1 MNPNLE
7 RIAKHLRTA
16 EEFLRSRHYSE
27 ALIEIDYVFQIDS
40 KNYQARTLQD
50 RIHLL
55 QKKEEEAPLH
65 RAIEPLTKE
74 GIYEHIRIADYHL
87 RGGRYEDALIE
98 TDRILKQDPSNYQAR
113 SLSERIRT
121 FQKKAEEATQQRT
134 QAHTQDMD
142 NKIQM
147 IAQHLKEA
155 DKLIALKQYQRALE
169 QVAQVTALDP
179 TNHFA
184 QAYSETIE
192 SLMNTDAQPVSKTV
206 TPPPK
211 QTAASPSP
219 PKEKTPP
226 VDAPEEAVGRL
237 LMYRE
242 ILNEM
247 LFDGLLNDK
256 EIAELKKV
264 RGLFNI
270 TDEQHAHLEN
280 EIKIEAYVDALRVV
294 LHDGM
299 ISDNEAQV
307 LELMRKR
314 YGITMEQHKDAEAKI
329 LDAKRS
335 PPAHGTILVV
345 DDEKTILLTYAAIL
359 RRHGYVVLTAET
371 VEAAMIILEKQ
382 TPSLILS
389 DIMFPSQDQGGFEFY
404 NQVRNTKRFDNV
416 PFLLMSG
423 VSDEYIIRAGMRLGI
438 DAYLVKPFGNEL
450 LVATIEGKLK
460 GGVGSVGS
468 GTI

>member
-1 MNPNLE
+1 
-7 RIAKHLRTA
+7 
-16 EEFLRSRHYSE
+16 
-27 ALIEIDYVFQIDS
+27 
-40 KNYQARTLQD
+40 
-50 RIHLL
+50 
-55 QKKEEEAPLH
+55 
-65 RAIEPLTKE
+65 
-74 GIYEHIRIADYHL
+74 
-87 RGGRYEDALIE
+87 
-98 TDRILKQDPSNYQAR
+98 
-113 SLSERIRT
+113 
-121 FQKKAEEATQQRT
+121 
-134 QAHTQDMD
+134 MD

-192 SLMNTDAQPVSKTV
+192 SLLNTAAQPVPKTV
-206 TPPPK
+206 PPPPK
-211 QTAASPSP
+211 ATVAPPSP
-219 PKEKTPP
+219 QKEKILP
-226 VDAPEEAVGRL
+226 VEAPEEAVGRL

-270 TDEQHAHLEN
+270 TDEQHTHLEN

-294 LHDGM
+294 LHDGV

-314 YGITMEQHKDAEAKI
+314 YGITIDQHKDAEAKI
-329 LDAKRS
+329 LDARRS

-359 RRHGYVVLTAET
+359 RRHGYTVLTAET
-371 VEAAMIILEKQ
+371 VEDAMTILEKQ

-404 NQVRNTKRFDNV
+404 NQVRNTQRFDNV

-438 DAYLVKPFGNEL
+438 DAYLVKPFGNEI

-460 GGVGSVGS
+460 G
-468 GTI
+468 